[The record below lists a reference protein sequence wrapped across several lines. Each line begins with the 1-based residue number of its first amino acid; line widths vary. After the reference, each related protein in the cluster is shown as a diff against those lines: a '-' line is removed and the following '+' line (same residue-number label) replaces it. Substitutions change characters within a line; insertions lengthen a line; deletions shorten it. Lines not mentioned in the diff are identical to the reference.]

1 MRTFLLASLAS
12 AVLGASASAQQGPPL
27 RPSVEPAPAPQ
38 GRPTL
43 RGRVTDRD
51 GSPIVGARVSAQPW
65 REHDVVTP
73 VWEVRTDPDGRF
85 ALTGLPTGDY
95 RVTVR
100 ALGYAVASSATTVG
114 ALDSDALVARS
125 VDVVLTRTAALLA
138 GQVTTA
144 TRSASTLSEIPG
156 AVTVVDRSVIERQA
170 GAAAGLG
177 EVLAKAVPGLGG
189 ATGTQ
194 STYGQPLRGRSISVL
209 IDGVPLSTTRS
220 VSHDLHTIDP
230 ASVERVEVLRGASA
244 IYGDGGTGGVINII
258 TRAPTA
264 ERLRYTTE
272 VRSSTAAGAGALGS
286 GTAGRVAQTVDG
298 RSRALDFQLGGSL
311 DRTGGFF
318 DAEGDRIP
326 PDPNGQGGLS
336 DTRAWSA
343 FGKTGLTRGAQRVQ
357 LALNHYHATQDTRW
371 ATVPSRDTVGKALSR
386 FGLELETPQGS
397 RNTVANLEYTHDGVA
412 AAGGSRVRAQL
423 FHRDFVTVFGPAPR
437 SIKRPSTGSATA
449 QTYIYQSYLDTWKSG
464 GRAEVTTELPG
475 LASSLTWGG
484 DATLERTFQGMHVFD
499 KQIYDTSQGLRFVRS
514 DDWMWVP
521 PMRTRSLAGFAQL
534 KTQPLQRLVVRAG
547 LRHERDRVD
556 VNDFAT
562 IEEVAV
568 RGGSLSFTPTVYNA
582 GAVVTAG
589 RGVELFGNF
598 SQGFSLGDIGL
609 TLRQAPAGFVL
620 GTKSA
625 EAQRVD
631 QYEAGARGLWSRVQ
645 ATASAFRSTSEL
657 GSQVDGNLR
666 VVRAPERIRGVEATL
681 DVQPASRVELG
692 GSFTWNEG
700 EFLDPKDSTW
710 KALNGFRIAPAKTT
724 AYVSVRP
731 VEHLQGRLQLLH
743 SGSRDAAYLDRITLG
758 GRRVT
763 AYTTVDALGTL
774 DLSRGAVT
782 LGVEN
787 LLNRQYYPTVSQL
800 MTSNTVASRAAA
812 RGRVLSVAYRVAY

>member
-1 MRTFLLASLAS
+1 MTG
-12 AVLGASASAQQGPPL
+12 V
-27 RPSVEPAPAPQ
+27 
-38 GRPTL
+38 
-43 RGRVTDRD
+43 D
-51 GSPIVGARVSAQPW
+51 GTPVPGARVSAQPSGQ
-65 REHDVVTP
+65 RDTAAAVR
-73 VWEVRTDPDGRF
+73 EVRTGRDGWF
-85 ALTGLPTGDY
+85 TLAGLPAGDY

-100 ALGYAVASSATTVG
+100 ALGYGVASVTTTLGTPEG
-114 ALDSDALVARS
+114 ALEPDAPAPRGL
-125 VDVVLTRTAALLA
+125 DVLLTRTAALLA
-138 GQVTTA
+138 AQVTTA
-144 TRSASTLSEIPG
+144 TRSASTLSDIPG
-156 AVTVVDRSVIERQA
+156 AVTVVDRSVIERQT

-177 EVLAKAVPGLGG
+177 EVLAKTVPGLGG

-258 TRAPTA
+258 TRAPA
-264 ERLRYTTE
+264 VERLRYTTE
-272 VRSSTAAGAGALGS
+272 LRSSTAAGADAFGS
-286 GTAGRVAQTVDG
+286 GTAGRVAQTVAG
-298 RSRALDFQLGGSL
+298 RRGALDFQLGASF

-336 DTRAWSA
+336 DTRAWST
-343 FGKTGLTRGAQRVQ
+343 FGKAGLTRGAQRVQ
-357 LALNHYHATQDTRW
+357 LALNHYDATQDTRW
-371 ATVPSRDTVGKALSR
+371 ATAPSRDTIGKALSR

-397 RNTVANLEYTHDGVA
+397 RNTVANLEYTHDGVSA
-412 AAGGSRVRAQL
+412 LAGSRLHAQL

-437 SIKRPSTGSATA
+437 SLKRPSTGSTTA

-464 GRAEVTTELPG
+464 GRAEVTTGLPG
-475 LASSLTWGG
+475 LGASVTWGG
-484 DATLERTFQGMHVFD
+484 DATIERTFQGMHVFD
-499 KQIYDTSQGLRFVRS
+499 KSVYDASQGLRFVRI
-514 DDWMWVP
+514 DDWTWVP
-521 PMRTRSLAGFAQL
+521 PMRTRSFAGFAQL
-534 KTQPLQRLVVRAG
+534 EAHPLARLVVRAG

-556 VNDFAT
+556 VNDFVT

-568 RGGSLSFTPTVYNA
+568 QGGSLSFTPTVYNA

-631 QYEAGARGLWSRVQ
+631 QLEAGARGLWSRIQ
-645 ATASAFRSTSEL
+645 ATASVFRSTSEL

-681 DVQPASRVELG
+681 DAQPTARLELG
-692 GSFTWNEG
+692 GSFTWSEG
-700 EFLDPKDSTW
+700 EFLDPKDSAW

-731 VEHLQGRLQLLH
+731 ADRVQTRLQVLH

-758 GRRVT
+758 GRRVA
-763 AYTTVDALGTL
+763 AYTTVDALGTV
-774 DLSRGAVT
+774 DLPRGAVT
-782 LGVEN
+782 VGVEN

-812 RGRVLSVAYRVAY
+812 RGRALSVAYRVAY